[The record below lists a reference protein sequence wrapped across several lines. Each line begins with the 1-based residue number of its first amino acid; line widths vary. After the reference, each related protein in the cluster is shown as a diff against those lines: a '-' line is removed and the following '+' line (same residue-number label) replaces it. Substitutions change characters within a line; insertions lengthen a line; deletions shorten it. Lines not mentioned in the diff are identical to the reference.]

1 MRRMSTSDGPMSARK
16 ASAPSSARRLSRP
29 SAYGAC
35 DATTRERDAGT
46 GRRGDGATTT
56 RPGMDARVRVCFHV
70 HRHRSIARVVDET
83 DRAVV
88 DEDATGAPGRARGGR
103 NAPAEGETIDD

>member
-35 DATTRERDAGT
+35 DATTRERE
-46 GRRGDGATTT
+46 RGDGATTT

>member
-1 MRRMSTSDGPMSARK
+1 
-16 ASAPSSARRLSRP
+16 
-29 SAYGAC
+29 
-35 DATTRERDAGT
+35 
-46 GRRGDGATTT
+46 
-56 RPGMDARVRVCFHV
+56 MDARVRVCFHV